1 MTSFSFSFS
10 FTANHA
16 SSRKKA
22 SSEEKHLQY
31 QMVTIPELYYPLS
44 PFSSK
49 SVETFKDIF
58 QFRGGIQGLLKVSQ
72 ILNIETPARHK
83 AVSFSVIF
91 FIIKETL
98 ILLMMRTQD
107 FVLVGLIKE
116 AIVSFS
122 SFYRQDIFLFLRT
135 KYPGQTPHSSC
146 FQSERLSRKMDS
158 YFHSLLPSRLC
169 LQKRT

>member
-1 MTSFSFSFS
+1 
-10 FTANHA
+10 
-16 SSRKKA
+16 
-22 SSEEKHLQY
+22 
-31 QMVTIPELYYPLS
+31 MVTIPELYYPLS

-83 AVSFSVIF
+83 AVSFSVILF
-91 FIIKETL
+91 SYYKRNSHIPL
-98 ILLMMRTQD
+98 ILLMMRTQA